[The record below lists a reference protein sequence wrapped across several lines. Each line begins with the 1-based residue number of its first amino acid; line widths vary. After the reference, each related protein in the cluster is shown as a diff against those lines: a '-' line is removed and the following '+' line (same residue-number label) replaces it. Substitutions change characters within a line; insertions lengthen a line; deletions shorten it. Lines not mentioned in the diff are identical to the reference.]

1 MSQTYVAEQPDG
13 TLDAYTDKKRWW
25 WTLSLLNPLIPLLG
39 IIVHFLTGN
48 EVWLLAPLFIMF
60 VMGPFLDWLFGED
73 ENNPP
78 ESVVPQLEADSY
90 YRILTYL
97 TVPLHYL
104 TFLSVAVWIG
114 TQGLSWWSFIAI
126 TIATGFSDGF
136 AINTGHELGHKRTR
150 LETTLAKVVLAVPAY
165 GHFWIEHNR
174 GHHRDV
180 ATPEDPA
187 SARMGESIY
196 KFARREIPGA
206 FHRAWMI
213 EHERLCRKDAN
224 VWSFQNEILQSYMIS
239 IILQVGLIASFGW
252 IMLPFLLLHNVFS
265 WWVLTSANYIE
276 HYGFLRA
283 KQENGKYERCAPH
296 HSWNANHKYSN
307 LLLFHLQRHSDH
319 HANPTRRYQSLRH
332 FKDLPSLPIGYYGMY
347 VIAYIPT
354 LWFKVMNRRL
364 LNLPHIKGNLDK
376 INIDPDAR
384 EQIFSTYAQGH
395 GQSQTESDSGK
406 ETETDV

>member
-1 MSQTYVAEQPDG
+1 MQTYAIETSDNGLVTYQ
-13 TLDAYTDKKRWW
+13 DKKRWFW
-25 WTLSLLNPLIPLLG
+25 LLSLVNPLIPFVG
-39 IIVHFLTGN
+39 IAGQWTTGS
-48 EVWLLAPLFIMF
+48 ELWLLVPLGLMFALGPLF
-60 VMGPFLDWLFGED
+60 DWVFGED

-78 ESVVPQLEADSY
+78 EVLVPQLEKDTY
-90 YRILTYL
+90 YRVLTYL
-97 TVPLHYL
+97 TVPLH
-104 TFLSVAVWIG
+104 FIVFFGCAIWVG
-114 TQGLSWWSFIAI
+114 TQNLHWWSFLAL
-126 TIATGFSDGF
+126 TIAVGFADGF

-150 LETTLAKVVLAVPAY
+150 LETTLAKIVLAVPAY

-206 FHRAWMI
+206 FHRAWII
-213 EHERLCRKDAN
+213 EKNRLGRK
-224 VWSFQNEILQSYMIS
+224 VVSIWGIHNEILQSYVLTFVMQI
-239 IILQVGLIASFGW
+239 GLIAIFGW
-252 IMLPFLLLHNVFS
+252 IMLPFLIIHNFFS

-276 HYGFLRA
+276 HYGLLRL
-283 KQENGKYERCAPH
+283 KQADGKYERCQPH

-332 FKDLPSLPIGYYGMY
+332 FDDLPNLPSGYYGMY
-347 VIAYIPT
+347 IIAYIPW
-354 LWFKVMNRRL
+354 LWYKILDARL
-364 LNLPHIKGNLDK
+364 LRLPHIAGNLDR

-384 EQIFSTYAQGH
+384 VRLYAKY
-395 GQSQTESDSGK
+395 GQTNG
-406 ETETDV
+406 

>member
-1 MSQTYVAEQPDG
+1 
-13 TLDAYTDKKRWW
+13 
-25 WTLSLLNPLIPLLG
+25 
-39 IIVHFLTGN
+39 
-48 EVWLLAPLFIMF
+48 
-60 VMGPFLDWLFGED
+60 
-73 ENNPP
+73 
-78 ESVVPQLEADSY
+78 
-90 YRILTYL
+90 
-97 TVPLHYL
+97 
-104 TFLSVAVWIG
+104 
-114 TQGLSWWSFIAI
+114 
-126 TIATGFSDGF
+126 
-136 AINTGHELGHKRTR
+136 
-150 LETTLAKVVLAVPAY
+150 
-165 GHFWIEHNR
+165 
-174 GHHRDV
+174 
-180 ATPEDPA
+180 
-187 SARMGESIY
+187 MGESIY

-276 HYGFLRA
+276 HYGLLRA